1 MINNIILTASVV
13 VGTLLMMVMVTLVYR
28 ISNNIDEIKRL
39 IKKEEP

>member
-1 MINNIILTASVV
+1 MINTIILTASVV